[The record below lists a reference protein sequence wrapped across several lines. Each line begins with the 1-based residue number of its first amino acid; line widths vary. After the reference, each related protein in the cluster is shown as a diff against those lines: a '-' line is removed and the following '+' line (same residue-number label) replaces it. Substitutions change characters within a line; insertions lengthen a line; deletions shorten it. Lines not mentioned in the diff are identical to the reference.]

1 VVWRLDRLGRGL
13 KHLIELVEQL
23 QQREIGFRSLTE
35 QIDTTSPAGRLQF
48 HLFGALAEFERE
60 IIRER
65 TRAGLAAARARG
77 RTGGRPVT
85 FTPEKVAAAEAMRAG
100 GQPIV
105 QIARVLGV
113 HRATLY
119 RHLEQE
125 PQT

>member
-1 VVWRLDRLGRGL
+1 MVWRLDRLGRGL

-23 QQREIGFRSLTE
+23 QERTIGLRSLTE

-77 RTGGRPVT
+77 RTGGRPLAL
-85 FTPEKVAAAEAMRAG
+85 TPEKIAAAEAMRGG
-100 GQPIV
+100 GQPIA